1 MNKKILLLCFLLL
14 SATAYAQVNIY
25 EPFSGTGSLNANPNW
40 TTHSGT
46 AGQIQFLTT
55 ASDVGNSLSYP
66 QLALPQGN
74 RVRIVQGN
82 SEDVNR
88 GFTAVTSGT
97 LYYSALIKILDTL
110 GLPASSDDFG
120 DYFLHFG
127 TTSGSSVT
135 TFFARLHIRKGSS
148 GNTVQI
154 GVANR
159 GAASSVQPTFST
171 NNLAV
176 NQTHF
181 VVVKYDFASGAAS
194 LWVNPTTNF
203 GAATEAGGA
212 LTNTVGTTSISQA
225 ASICIRQGTRTGNIE
240 IDEIRVGQTWA
251 SVTPAVAIP
260 LPIPTKLA
268 VVSISPAS
276 PVAGQPFSVTVQ
288 AQDASNQPAN
298 VVAATGISL
307 SATGSTIGGTTT
319 GTIPAGQSSVTISGV
334 TLSPAATGVTI
345 TATRTSGD
353 NLTAGTSAP
362 FNVQSSSPVA
372 TKLAVVSIS
381 PASPIAGQPL
391 SVTVQA
397 QDASNQ
403 PANVAAATGIS
414 LSATG
419 STIGGT
425 TTGTIPAGQSSV
437 TISGVTL
444 SPAATGVT
452 ITATRTSGDNLTAG
466 TSAPFTV
473 QSSTPV
479 ATKLAVVSI
488 SPASPV
494 AGQPFSVTVQAQD
507 ASNQPANVVAAT
519 GISLSATG
527 STIGGTT
534 TGTIPAGQSSVTIS
548 GVTLSPAATGVT
560 ITATRT
566 SGDNLTAGTSA
577 PFTVQAGFS
586 PIYEPFSGTGNL
598 SANPNWTTHSGTAG
612 QIQFLTTA
620 SDVGN
625 SLSYPQ
631 LTSPQGNR
639 VRIVRNN
646 SEDVNRGFTAVTS
659 GTLYYSALIKI
670 LDTLGLPASGD
681 NFGDYFLHF
690 GTTSGSSVSTFFARL
705 HIRKGSSG
713 NTVQIGVANR
723 GAASSVQPTFSTNN
737 LAVNQTHFVVVK
749 YDIGSGA
756 ASLWVNPTTNF
767 GAATE
772 AGGALTNT
780 AGTTSISQAASIC
793 IRQGT
798 STGNIE
804 IDEIRVGQTW
814 ASVTPAPAPATQL
827 FFASVPSAGTAT
839 VPLSPPI
846 VVQARRA
853 DNSVATNFTGTI
865 TLSRATGPG
874 TIGGIVSKAAV
885 NGVATF
891 DSVTLSQAG
900 TYTLTASAPGLSSAT
915 TGNITILARA
925 SQLAFVNLPTTGIV
939 GRFLP
944 AFRVQA
950 RRPDNSVDTSFRG
963 VITIGRLQSVSF
975 PDDEAELLNVQTLS
989 GVLSKAAVRGE
1000 ALFDSVRVD
1009 VAGQI
1014 TLTASATGLPTATS
1028 AAISIAAPPATRL
1041 RFVNAPTSARQNVV
1055 IPTFFVDALRADNT
1069 RDSAFVGNITV
1080 SLIGTGAIVGN
1091 TTRAAV
1097 FGRATFDSLRINAA
1111 GNFRLVATSGTLTAD
1126 TTASFG
1132 VLNIEREQTIDLPR
1146 DFALQQ
1152 NYPNPFNPS
1161 TVIVYELP
1169 TVSDVVLTVYDM
1181 LGREIATLVR
1191 QRQAAGRYRA
1201 TFNAQNL
1208 SSGVYLY
1215 RLQAGSFVQTKKM
1228 MLLK

>member
-14 SATAYAQVNIY
+14 SATAYAQVNINSLPATITQDFNSLATSGTSNPWSDNTTLTGWYSTRTEYRASDGSSTAGALYSFGTGTASDRALGSIASGTTGSIFFGIRLKNNTTQTITSLQITYTGEQWRNGGRTDDDSLHFSYQIGATVSSLTSGTWTTDDDLSFVGPIKASTANALDGNASANRTTKNKTLNVSIGPSQEIMLRWTDFNSPGSDHGLAIDDITIVASAAPPSSATKLAVVSISPASPVAGQPFSVTVQAQDAANQPANVSTATGISLSATGSTIGGTTTGTIPAGQNRVTISGVTLSPAATGVTITATRTSGDNLSPGTSAPFTVQAGFSPIY
-25 EPFSGTGSLNANPNW
+25 EPFSGTGSLSANPNW
-40 TTHSGT
+40 TTHRGT

-66 QLALPQGN
+66 QLAPPQGN
-74 RVRIVQGN
+74 RVRTVRGN

-127 TTSGSSVT
+127 TTSGSSV
-135 TFFARLHIRKGSS
+135 
-148 GNTVQI
+148 
-154 GVANR
+154 
-159 GAASSVQPTFST
+159 
-171 NNLAV
+171 
-176 NQTHF
+176 
-181 VVVKYDFASGAAS
+181 
-194 LWVNPTTNF
+194 
-203 GAATEAGGA
+203 
-212 LTNTVGTTSISQA
+212 
-225 ASICIRQGTRTGNIE
+225 
-240 IDEIRVGQTWA
+240 
-251 SVTPAVAIP
+251 
-260 LPIPTKLA
+260 
-268 VVSISPAS
+268 
-276 PVAGQPFSVTVQ
+276 
-288 AQDASNQPAN
+288 
-298 VVAATGISL
+298 
-307 SATGSTIGGTTT
+307 
-319 GTIPAGQSSVTISGV
+319 
-334 TLSPAATGVTI
+334 
-345 TATRTSGD
+345 
-353 NLTAGTSAP
+353 
-362 FNVQSSSPVA
+362 
-372 TKLAVVSIS
+372 
-381 PASPIAGQPL
+381 
-391 SVTVQA
+391 
-397 QDASNQ
+397 
-403 PANVAAATGIS
+403 
-414 LSATG
+414 
-419 STIGGT
+419 
-425 TTGTIPAGQSSV
+425 
-437 TISGVTL
+437 
-444 SPAATGVT
+444 
-452 ITATRTSGDNLTAG
+452 
-466 TSAPFTV
+466 
-473 QSSTPV
+473 
-479 ATKLAVVSI
+479 
-488 SPASPV
+488 
-494 AGQPFSVTVQAQD
+494 
-507 ASNQPANVVAAT
+507 
-519 GISLSATG
+519 
-527 STIGGTT
+527 
-534 TGTIPAGQSSVTIS
+534 
-548 GVTLSPAATGVT
+548 
-560 ITATRT
+560 
-566 SGDNLTAGTSA
+566 
-577 PFTVQAGFS
+577 
-586 PIYEPFSGTGNL
+586 
-598 SANPNWTTHSGTAG
+598 
-612 QIQFLTTA
+612 
-620 SDVGN
+620 
-625 SLSYPQ
+625 
-631 LTSPQGNR
+631 
-639 VRIVRNN
+639 
-646 SEDVNRGFTAVTS
+646 
-659 GTLYYSALIKI
+659 
-670 LDTLGLPASGD
+670 
-681 NFGDYFLHF
+681 
-690 GTTSGSSVSTFFARL
+690 STFFARL
-705 HIRKGSSG
+705 HIRKGSSS
-713 NTVQIGVANR
+713 NTVQVGVANR
-723 GAASSVQPTFSTNN
+723 GSATTVQPTFSTSN
-737 LAVNQTHFVVVK
+737 LAVNRTHFVVVK
-749 YDIGSGA
+749 YDFATGA
-756 ASLWVNPTTNF
+756 ASLWVNPTANF

-780 AGTTSISQAASIC
+780 AGTTSISQGASIC

-798 STGNIE
+798 RTGNIE

-963 VITIGRLQSVSF
+963 VITIGRLPSASL

-1009 VAGQI
+1009 VVGQI

-1028 AAISIAAPPATRL
+1028 AAINIAAPPATRL

-1055 IPTFFVDALRADNT
+1055 IPTFFVDAVRADNT

-1097 FGRATFDSLRINAA
+1097 FGRATFDSLQINAA

-1126 TTASFG
+1126 TTAPFG
-1132 VLNIEREQTIDLPR
+1132 VLNVERDQTTTLPK
-1146 DFALQQ
+1146 DFALLQ

-1181 LGREIATLVR
+1181 LGREVATLVR

-1215 RLQAGSFVQTKKM
+1215 RLQAGSFVQTRKM

>member
-1 MNKKILLLCFLLL
+1 MNKKTLLLCFLFL
-14 SATAYAQVNIY
+14 SATAYAQVNINSLPATITQDFNSLATSETSNPY
-25 EPFSGTGSLNANPNW
+25 SWSDNTTLTGWYSTRTQYRASDGSSNVGALYSFGTG
-40 TTHSGT
+40 
-46 AGQIQFLTT
+46 T
-55 ASDVGNSLSYP
+55 ASDRALGSIASGSTGSISFGIRLKNNTTQTITSLQITYTGEQWRNGGRTGDDSLHFSY
-66 QLALPQGN
+66 QIGATVSSL
-74 RVRIVQGN
+74 
-82 SEDVNR
+82 
-88 GFTAVTSGT
+88 TSGT
-97 LYYSALIKILDTL
+97 WTTDDDLSFVGPIKASTANALD
-110 GLPASSDDFG
+110 GNAS
-120 DYFLHFG
+120 
-127 TTSGSSVT
+127 
-135 TFFARLHIRKGSS
+135 
-148 GNTVQI
+148 
-154 GVANR
+154 ANR
-159 GAASSVQPTFST
+159 TTKNKTLNVSIGPLQEIMLRWTDFDSQGSDHGLAIDDITIVASAAPPSS
-171 NNLAV
+171 A
-176 NQTHF
+176 
-181 VVVKYDFASGAAS
+181 
-194 LWVNPTTNF
+194 
-203 GAATEAGGA
+203 
-212 LTNTVGTTSISQA
+212 
-225 ASICIRQGTRTGNIE
+225 
-240 IDEIRVGQTWA
+240 
-251 SVTPAVAIP
+251 
-260 LPIPTKLA
+260 TKLA

-288 AQDASNQPAN
+288 AQDAANQPAN

-319 GTIPAGQSSVTISGV
+319 GTIPAGQNSVTISGV

-362 FNVQSSSPVA
+362 FNVQSSS
-372 TKLAVVSIS
+372 
-381 PASPIAGQPL
+381 
-391 SVTVQA
+391 
-397 QDASNQ
+397 
-403 PANVAAATGIS
+403 
-414 LSATG
+414 
-419 STIGGT
+419 
-425 TTGTIPAGQSSV
+425 
-437 TISGVTL
+437 
-444 SPAATGVT
+444 
-452 ITATRTSGDNLTAG
+452 
-466 TSAPFTV
+466 
-473 QSSTPV
+473 PV

-534 TGTIPAGQSSVTIS
+534 TGTIPAGQNSVTIS

-577 PFTVQAGFS
+577 PFNVQAGFS

-598 SANPNWTTHSGTAG
+598 SANPNWTTHNGTAG

-625 SLSYPQ
+625 SLSYPP
-631 LTSPQGNR
+631 LASPQGNR
-639 VRIVRNN
+639 VQIVRTN

-659 GTLYYSALIKI
+659 GTLYYSALIKFI
-670 LDTLGLPASGD
+670 DTLGLAANSD
-681 NFGDYFLHF
+681 NFGDHFLHF
-690 GTTSGSSVSTFFARL
+690 GTTSGSSVTTFFARL
-705 HIRKGSSG
+705 HIRKGSSS
-713 NTVQIGVANR
+713 NTVQVGVANR
-723 GAASSVQPTFSTNN
+723 GSATTVQPTFSTSN

-749 YDIGSGA
+749 YDFASGA

-767 GAATE
+767 GATTE

-780 AGTTSISQAASIC
+780 VGTTSISQAASIC

-798 STGNIE
+798 NTGNIE

-814 ASVTPAPAPATQL
+814 ASVTPAPPPATQL

-874 TIGGIVSKAAV
+874 TIGGTVSRAAV

-900 TYTLTASAPGLSSAT
+900 TYTLTASATGLSSAT
-915 TGNITILARA
+915 SGNITILARA
-925 SQLAFVNLPTTGIV
+925 SQLAFVNLPTTGTV
-939 GRFLP
+939 RQFLP

-950 RRPDNSVDTSFRG
+950 RRPDNTVDTSFRG
-963 VITIGRLQSVSF
+963 VITIGRLPSVSL
-975 PDDEAELLNVQTLS
+975 PDDEAELLNMQTLS

-1000 ALFDSVRVD
+1000 ATFDSVRVD
-1009 VAGQI
+1009 VVGQV
-1014 TLTASATGLPTATS
+1014 TLTATATGLPTATS
-1028 AAISIAAPPATRL
+1028 AAITIAAPPATRL
-1041 RFVNAPTSARQNVV
+1041 RFVNAPTSARQNIV
-1055 IPTFFVDALRADNT
+1055 IPTFFVDAVRADTT

-1080 SLIGTGAIVGN
+1080 SLVGTGALVGN

-1132 VLNIEREQTIDLPR
+1132 VLNVEREQTIDLPR
-1146 DFALQQ
+1146 DFALLQ

-1181 LGREIATLVR
+1181 LGREVATLVR

-1215 RLQAGSFVQTKKM
+1215 RLQAGNFVQTRKM

>member
-14 SATAYAQVNIY
+14 SATAYAQVNISSL
-25 EPFSGTGSLNANPNW
+25 PATITQDFNSLATSGTGNTWSDNTTLLGWYSTRTVYNAGDG
-40 TTHSGT
+40 SST
-46 AGQIQFLTT
+46 AGALYSFGTGT
-55 ASDVGNSLSYP
+55 ASDRALGSIASGSTGTIFFGIRLKNNTTQTITSLQITYTGEQWRNGGRTDDDSLHFSY
-66 QLALPQGN
+66 
-74 RVRIVQGN
+74 RIGATV
-82 SEDVNR
+82 SDL
-88 GFTAVTSGT
+88 TSGT
-97 LYYSALIKILDTL
+97 WTTDDDLSFVGPIKASTASTLD
-110 GLPASSDDFG
+110 GNLPANRTPKTKTLTVSIAPSQEIMLRWTDFNSPGSDHGLAID
-120 DYFLHFG
+120 DITILA
-127 TTSGSSVT
+127 S
-135 TFFARLHIRKGSS
+135 
-148 GNTVQI
+148 
-154 GVANR
+154 
-159 GAASSVQPTFST
+159 AAPP
-171 NNLAV
+171 
-176 NQTHF
+176 
-181 VVVKYDFASGAAS
+181 G
-194 LWVNPTTNF
+194 P
-203 GAATEAGGA
+203 
-212 LTNTVGTTSISQA
+212 
-225 ASICIRQGTRTGNIE
+225 
-240 IDEIRVGQTWA
+240 
-251 SVTPAVAIP
+251 
-260 LPIPTKLA
+260 PTKLA

-276 PVAGQPFSVTVQ
+276 PVAGQPF
-288 AQDASNQPAN
+288 
-298 VVAATGISL
+298 
-307 SATGSTIGGTTT
+307 
-319 GTIPAGQSSVTISGV
+319 
-334 TLSPAATGVTI
+334 
-345 TATRTSGD
+345 
-353 NLTAGTSAP
+353 
-362 FNVQSSSPVA
+362 
-372 TKLAVVSIS
+372 
-381 PASPIAGQPL
+381 

-853 DNSVATNFTGTI
+853 DNSVATNYTGTI

-874 TIGGIVSKAAV
+874 TIGGTISKTAV

-925 SQLAFVNLPTTGIV
+925 SQLAFVNLPTTGTV
-939 GRFLP
+939 GQFLP

>member
-14 SATAYAQVNIY
+14 SATAYAQVNISSL
-25 EPFSGTGSLNANPNW
+25 PATITQDFNSLATSGTGNTWSDNTTLLGWYSTRTVYNAGDG
-40 TTHSGT
+40 SST
-46 AGQIQFLTT
+46 AGALYSFGTGT
-55 ASDVGNSLSYP
+55 ASDRALGSIASGSTGTIFFGIRLKNNTTQTITSLQITYTGEQWRNGGRTDDDSLHFSY
-66 QLALPQGN
+66 
-74 RVRIVQGN
+74 RIGATV
-82 SEDVNR
+82 SDL
-88 GFTAVTSGT
+88 TSGT
-97 LYYSALIKILDTL
+97 WTTDDDLSFVGPIKASTASTLD
-110 GLPASSDDFG
+110 GNLPANRTPKTKTLTVSIAPSQEIMLRWTDFNSPGSDHGLAID
-120 DYFLHFG
+120 DITILA
-127 TTSGSSVT
+127 S
-135 TFFARLHIRKGSS
+135 
-148 GNTVQI
+148 
-154 GVANR
+154 
-159 GAASSVQPTFST
+159 AAPP
-171 NNLAV
+171 
-176 NQTHF
+176 
-181 VVVKYDFASGAAS
+181 G
-194 LWVNPTTNF
+194 P
-203 GAATEAGGA
+203 
-212 LTNTVGTTSISQA
+212 
-225 ASICIRQGTRTGNIE
+225 
-240 IDEIRVGQTWA
+240 
-251 SVTPAVAIP
+251 
-260 LPIPTKLA
+260 PTKLA

-276 PVAGQPFSVTVQ
+276 PVAGQPF
-288 AQDASNQPAN
+288 
-298 VVAATGISL
+298 
-307 SATGSTIGGTTT
+307 
-319 GTIPAGQSSVTISGV
+319 
-334 TLSPAATGVTI
+334 
-345 TATRTSGD
+345 
-353 NLTAGTSAP
+353 
-362 FNVQSSSPVA
+362 
-372 TKLAVVSIS
+372 
-381 PASPIAGQPL
+381 

-507 ASNQPANVVAAT
+507 ASNQPANVAAATGISLSATGSTIGGTTTGTIPAGQSSVTISGVTLSPAATGVTITATRTSGDNLTAGTSAPFTVQSSTPVATKLAVVSISPASPVAGQPFSVTVQAQDASNQPANVAAAT

-713 NTVQIGVANR
+713 NTVQVGVANR
-723 GAASSVQPTFSTNN
+723 GSATTVQPTFSTSN

-853 DNSVATNFTGTI
+853 DNSVATNYTGTI

-874 TIGGIVSKAAV
+874 TIGGTISKTAV

-925 SQLAFVNLPTTGIV
+925 SQLAFVNLPTTGTV
-939 GRFLP
+939 GQFLP

>member
-1 MNKKILLLCFLLL
+1 VATKLAVVSISPASPVAGQPFSVTVQAQDAANQPANVSTATGISL
-14 SATAYAQVNIY
+14 SATGSTIGGTTTGTIPAGQNTVTISGVTLSPAATGVTITATRTSGDNLSPGTSAPFTVQAGFSPIY
-25 EPFSGTGSLNANPNW
+25 EPFSGTGSLSANPNW

-66 QLALPQGN
+66 QLAPPQGN

-97 LYYSALIKILDTL
+97 LYYSALIKFIDTL
-110 GLPASSDDFG
+110 GLAANSDNFG
-120 DYFLHFG
+120 DHFLHFG
-127 TTSGSSVT
+127 TTSGSSVS

-148 GNTVQI
+148 GNTVQV

-159 GAASSVQPTFST
+159 GSATTVQPTFST
-171 NNLAV
+171 SNLAV

-203 GAATEAGGA
+203 GATTEAGGA

-251 SVTPAVAIP
+251 SVTPAP
-260 LPIPTKLA
+260 P
-268 VVSISPAS
+268 
-276 PVAGQPFSVTVQ
+276 
-288 AQDASNQPAN
+288 
-298 VVAATGISL
+298 
-307 SATGSTIGGTTT
+307 
-319 GTIPAGQSSVTISGV
+319 
-334 TLSPAATGVTI
+334 
-345 TATRTSGD
+345 
-353 NLTAGTSAP
+353 
-362 FNVQSSSPVA
+362 
-372 TKLAVVSIS
+372 
-381 PASPIAGQPL
+381 
-391 SVTVQA
+391 
-397 QDASNQ
+397 
-403 PANVAAATGIS
+403 
-414 LSATG
+414 
-419 STIGGT
+419 
-425 TTGTIPAGQSSV
+425 
-437 TISGVTL
+437 
-444 SPAATGVT
+444 
-452 ITATRTSGDNLTAG
+452 
-466 TSAPFTV
+466 
-473 QSSTPV
+473 
-479 ATKLAVVSI
+479 
-488 SPASPV
+488 
-494 AGQPFSVTVQAQD
+494 
-507 ASNQPANVVAAT
+507 
-519 GISLSATG
+519 
-527 STIGGTT
+527 
-534 TGTIPAGQSSVTIS
+534 
-548 GVTLSPAATGVT
+548 
-560 ITATRT
+560 
-566 SGDNLTAGTSA
+566 
-577 PFTVQAGFS
+577 
-586 PIYEPFSGTGNL
+586 
-598 SANPNWTTHSGTAG
+598 
-612 QIQFLTTA
+612 
-620 SDVGN
+620 
-625 SLSYPQ
+625 
-631 LTSPQGNR
+631 
-639 VRIVRNN
+639 
-646 SEDVNRGFTAVTS
+646 
-659 GTLYYSALIKI
+659 
-670 LDTLGLPASGD
+670 
-681 NFGDYFLHF
+681 
-690 GTTSGSSVSTFFARL
+690 
-705 HIRKGSSG
+705 
-713 NTVQIGVANR
+713 
-723 GAASSVQPTFSTNN
+723 
-737 LAVNQTHFVVVK
+737 
-749 YDIGSGA
+749 
-756 ASLWVNPTTNF
+756 
-767 GAATE
+767 
-772 AGGALTNT
+772 
-780 AGTTSISQAASIC
+780 
-793 IRQGT
+793 
-798 STGNIE
+798 
-804 IDEIRVGQTW
+804 
-814 ASVTPAPAPATQL
+814 PATQL

-963 VITIGRLQSVSF
+963 VITIGRLPSASL
-975 PDDEAELLNVQTLS
+975 PDDEAEPLNVQTLS

-1009 VAGQI
+1009 VVGQI

-1028 AAISIAAPPATRL
+1028 AAINIAAPPATRL

-1055 IPTFFVDALRADNT
+1055 IPTFFVDAVRADTT

-1097 FGRATFDSLRINAA
+1097 FGRATFDSLQINAA

-1126 TTASFG
+1126 TTAPFG
-1132 VLNIEREQTIDLPR
+1132 VLNVERDQTTTLPK
-1146 DFALQQ
+1146 DFALLQ

-1181 LGREIATLVR
+1181 LGREVATLVR

-1215 RLQAGSFVQTKKM
+1215 RLQAGSFVQTRKM

>member
-14 SATAYAQVNIY
+14 SATAYAQVNISSL
-25 EPFSGTGSLNANPNW
+25 PATITQDFNSLATSGTNNSWSDNTTLPGWYSTRTEYRAGDGSS
-40 TTHSGT
+40 TTGALYSFGT
-46 AGQIQFLTT
+46 GT
-55 ASDVGNSLSYP
+55 ASDRALGSIASGTTGTIFFGIRLKNNTTQTITSLQITYTGEQWRNGGRTDDDSLHFSY
-66 QLALPQGN
+66 QIGATVSDL
-74 RVRIVQGN
+74 
-82 SEDVNR
+82 
-88 GFTAVTSGT
+88 TSGT
-97 LYYSALIKILDTL
+97 WTTDNDLSFVGPIKTSTASALD
-110 GLPASSDDFG
+110 G
-120 DYFLHFG
+120 
-127 TTSGSSVT
+127 
-135 TFFARLHIRKGSS
+135 
-148 GNTVQI
+148 
-154 GVANR
+154 
-159 GAASSVQPTFST
+159 
-171 NNLAV
+171 
-176 NQTHF
+176 
-181 VVVKYDFASGAAS
+181 
-194 LWVNPTTNF
+194 
-203 GAATEAGGA
+203 
-212 LTNTVGTTSISQA
+212 
-225 ASICIRQGTRTGNIE
+225 
-240 IDEIRVGQTWA
+240 
-251 SVTPAVAIP
+251 
-260 LPIPTKLA
+260 
-268 VVSISPAS
+268 
-276 PVAGQPFSVTVQ
+276 
-288 AQDASNQPAN
+288 NQPAN
-298 VVAATGISL
+298 RTPK
-307 SATGSTIGGTTT
+307 TK
-319 GTIPAGQSSVTISGV
+319 
-334 TLSPAATGVTI
+334 TLT
-345 TATRTSGD
+345 
-353 NLTAGTSAP
+353 
-362 FNVQSSSPVA
+362 
-372 TKLAVVSIS
+372 VSIAPSQEIMLRWTDFNS
-381 PASPIAGQPL
+381 PGSDHGLAIDDITILAS
-391 SVTVQA
+391 
-397 QDASNQ
+397 
-403 PANVAAATGIS
+403 AA
-414 LSATG
+414 
-419 STIGGT
+419 
-425 TTGTIPAGQSSV
+425 P
-437 TISGVTL
+437 SG
-444 SPAATGVT
+444 P
-452 ITATRTSGDNLTAG
+452 
-466 TSAPFTV
+466 P
-473 QSSTPV
+473 
-479 ATKLAVVSI
+479 TKLAVVSI

-586 PIYEPFSGTGNL
+586 PIYEPFSGTGSL

-612 QIQFLTTA
+612 QIQFLTTT

-631 LTSPQGNR
+631 LASPQGNR
-639 VRIVRNN
+639 VRIVRTN
-646 SEDVNRGFTAVTS
+646 SEDVNRGFVAVTS
-659 GTLYYSALIKI
+659 GALYYSALIKI

-690 GTTSGSSVSTFFARL
+690 GTTSGSSVTTFFARL

-780 AGTTSISQAASIC
+780 AGTASISQAASIC

-874 TIGGIVSKAAV
+874 TIGGTISKAAV

-925 SQLAFVNLPTTGIV
+925 SQLAFVNLPTTGTV

-963 VITIGRLQSVSF
+963 VITIGRLPSVSL

-1009 VAGQI
+1009 VAGPI

-1028 AAISIAAPPATRL
+1028 AAINIAAPPATRL
-1041 RFVNAPTSARQNVV
+1041 RFVNAPTLARQNVV

-1097 FGRATFDSLRINAA
+1097 FGRATFDSLQINAA

-1181 LGREIATLVR
+1181 LGREVATLVR

>member
-1 MNKKILLLCFLLL
+1 MNKKILLLCFLFL
-14 SATAYAQVNIY
+14 SATAYAQVNISSL
-25 EPFSGTGSLNANPNW
+25 PATITQDFNSLATSGTGNTWSDNTTLLGWYSTRTVYNAGDG
-40 TTHSGT
+40 SST
-46 AGQIQFLTT
+46 AGALYSFGTGT
-55 ASDVGNSLSYP
+55 ASDRALGSIASGSTGTIFFGIRLKNNTTQTITSLQITYTGEQWRNGGRTDDDSLHFSY
-66 QLALPQGN
+66 QIGATVSSL
-74 RVRIVQGN
+74 
-82 SEDVNR
+82 
-88 GFTAVTSGT
+88 TSGT
-97 LYYSALIKILDTL
+97 WTTDDDLSFVGPIKASTANALD
-110 GLPASSDDFG
+110 GNAS
-120 DYFLHFG
+120 
-127 TTSGSSVT
+127 
-135 TFFARLHIRKGSS
+135 
-148 GNTVQI
+148 
-154 GVANR
+154 ANR
-159 GAASSVQPTFST
+159 TTKNKTLNVSIGPSQEIMLRWTDFNSQGNDHGLAIDDITIVASAAPPSS
-171 NNLAV
+171 A
-176 NQTHF
+176 
-181 VVVKYDFASGAAS
+181 
-194 LWVNPTTNF
+194 
-203 GAATEAGGA
+203 
-212 LTNTVGTTSISQA
+212 
-225 ASICIRQGTRTGNIE
+225 
-240 IDEIRVGQTWA
+240 
-251 SVTPAVAIP
+251 
-260 LPIPTKLA
+260 TKLA

-319 GTIPAGQSSVTISGV
+319 GTIPAGQNSVTISGV

-362 FNVQSSSPVA
+362 FNVQSSS
-372 TKLAVVSIS
+372 
-381 PASPIAGQPL
+381 
-391 SVTVQA
+391 
-397 QDASNQ
+397 
-403 PANVAAATGIS
+403 
-414 LSATG
+414 
-419 STIGGT
+419 
-425 TTGTIPAGQSSV
+425 
-437 TISGVTL
+437 
-444 SPAATGVT
+444 
-452 ITATRTSGDNLTAG
+452 
-466 TSAPFTV
+466 
-473 QSSTPV
+473 PV

-534 TGTIPAGQSSVTIS
+534 TGTIPAGQNSVTIS

-577 PFTVQAGFS
+577 PFNVQAGFS
-586 PIYEPFSGTGNL
+586 PIYEPFNGTGSLN
-598 SANPNWTTHSGTAG
+598 ANPNWTTHSGTAG

-625 SLSYPQ
+625 SLSYPP
-631 LTSPQGNR
+631 LASPQGNR
-639 VRIVRNN
+639 VQIVRTN

-659 GTLYYSALIKI
+659 GTLYYSALIKFI
-670 LDTLGLPASGD
+670 DTLGLAANSD
-681 NFGDYFLHF
+681 NFGDHFLHF

-713 NTVQIGVANR
+713 NTVQVGVANR
-723 GAASSVQPTFSTNN
+723 GSATTVQPTFSTSN

-749 YDIGSGA
+749 YDFASGA

-767 GAATE
+767 GATTE

-780 AGTTSISQAASIC
+780 VGTTSISQAASIC

-798 STGNIE
+798 NTGNIE

-814 ASVTPAPAPATQL
+814 ASVTPAPPPATQL

-874 TIGGIVSKAAV
+874 TIGGTVSRAAV

-900 TYTLTASAPGLSSAT
+900 TYTLTASATGLSSAT
-915 TGNITILARA
+915 SGNITILARA
-925 SQLAFVNLPTTGIV
+925 SQLAFVNLPTTGTV
-939 GRFLP
+939 RQFLP

-950 RRPDNSVDTSFRG
+950 RRPDNTVDTSFRG
-963 VITIGRLQSVSF
+963 VITIGRLPSVSL
-975 PDDEAELLNVQTLS
+975 PDDEAELLNMQTLS

-1000 ALFDSVRVD
+1000 ATFDSVRVD
-1009 VAGQI
+1009 VVGQV
-1014 TLTASATGLPTATS
+1014 TLTATATGLPTATS
-1028 AAISIAAPPATRL
+1028 AAITIAAPPATRL
-1041 RFVNAPTSARQNVV
+1041 RFVNAPTSARQNIV
-1055 IPTFFVDALRADNT
+1055 IPTFFVDAVRADTT

-1080 SLIGTGAIVGN
+1080 SLVGTGALVGN

-1132 VLNIEREQTIDLPR
+1132 VLNVEREQTIDLPR
-1146 DFALQQ
+1146 DFALLQ

-1181 LGREIATLVR
+1181 LGREVATLVR

-1215 RLQAGSFVQTKKM
+1215 RLQAGNFVQTRKM

>member
-14 SATAYAQVNIY
+14 SATAYAQVNINSL
-25 EPFSGTGSLNANPNW
+25 PATITQDFNSLATSGTNNSWSDNTTLPGWYSTRTEYRAGDGSS
-40 TTHSGT
+40 TTGALYSFGT
-46 AGQIQFLTT
+46 GT
-55 ASDVGNSLSYP
+55 ASDRALGSIASGTTGTIFFGIRLKNNTTQTITSLQITYTGEQWRNGGRTDDDSLHFSY
-66 QLALPQGN
+66 QIGATVSDL
-74 RVRIVQGN
+74 
-82 SEDVNR
+82 
-88 GFTAVTSGT
+88 TSGT
-97 LYYSALIKILDTL
+97 WTTDNDLSFVGPIKTSTASALD
-110 GLPASSDDFG
+110 G
-120 DYFLHFG
+120 
-127 TTSGSSVT
+127 
-135 TFFARLHIRKGSS
+135 
-148 GNTVQI
+148 
-154 GVANR
+154 
-159 GAASSVQPTFST
+159 
-171 NNLAV
+171 
-176 NQTHF
+176 
-181 VVVKYDFASGAAS
+181 
-194 LWVNPTTNF
+194 
-203 GAATEAGGA
+203 
-212 LTNTVGTTSISQA
+212 
-225 ASICIRQGTRTGNIE
+225 
-240 IDEIRVGQTWA
+240 
-251 SVTPAVAIP
+251 
-260 LPIPTKLA
+260 
-268 VVSISPAS
+268 
-276 PVAGQPFSVTVQ
+276 
-288 AQDASNQPAN
+288 NQPAN
-298 VVAATGISL
+298 RTPK
-307 SATGSTIGGTTT
+307 TK
-319 GTIPAGQSSVTISGV
+319 
-334 TLSPAATGVTI
+334 TLT
-345 TATRTSGD
+345 
-353 NLTAGTSAP
+353 
-362 FNVQSSSPVA
+362 
-372 TKLAVVSIS
+372 VSIAPSQEIMLRWTDFNS
-381 PASPIAGQPL
+381 PGSDHGLAIDDITILAS
-391 SVTVQA
+391 
-397 QDASNQ
+397 
-403 PANVAAATGIS
+403 AA
-414 LSATG
+414 
-419 STIGGT
+419 
-425 TTGTIPAGQSSV
+425 P
-437 TISGVTL
+437 SG
-444 SPAATGVT
+444 P
-452 ITATRTSGDNLTAG
+452 
-466 TSAPFTV
+466 P
-473 QSSTPV
+473 
-479 ATKLAVVSI
+479 TKLAVVSI

-577 PFTVQAGFS
+577 PFTVQSSTPVATKLAVVSISPASPVVGQPFSVTVQAQDASNQPANVVAATGISLSATGSTIGGTTTGTIPAGQNSVTISGVTLSPAATGVTITATRTSGDNLTAGTSAPFTVQAGFS
-586 PIYEPFSGTGNL
+586 PIYEPFSGTGSL

-612 QIQFLTTA
+612 QIQFLTTT

-631 LTSPQGNR
+631 LASPQGNR
-639 VRIVRNN
+639 VRIVRTN
-646 SEDVNRGFTAVTS
+646 SEDVNRGFVAVTS
-659 GTLYYSALIKI
+659 GALYYSALIKI

-690 GTTSGSSVSTFFARL
+690 GTTSGSSVTTFFARL

-756 ASLWVNPTTNF
+756 ASLWINPTTNF

-780 AGTTSISQAASIC
+780 AGTASISQAASIC

-874 TIGGIVSKAAV
+874 TIGGTISRAAV

-925 SQLAFVNLPTTGIV
+925 SQLAFVNLPTTGTV

-963 VITIGRLQSVSF
+963 VITIGRLPSVSL
-975 PDDEAELLNVQTLS
+975 PDDETELLNVQTLS

-1009 VAGQI
+1009 VVGQI

-1181 LGREIATLVR
+1181 LGREVATLVR

>member
-1 MNKKILLLCFLLL
+1 MNKKILLLCFLFL
-14 SATAYAQVNIY
+14 SATAYAQVNISSL
-25 EPFSGTGSLNANPNW
+25 PATITQDFNSLATSGTSNSWSDNTTLLGWYSTRTVYNAGDGS
-40 TTHSGT
+40 ST
-46 AGQIQFLTT
+46 AGALYSFGTGT
-55 ASDVGNSLSYP
+55 ASDRALGSIASGSTGTIFFGIRLKNNTTQTITSLQITYTGEQWRNGGRTDDDSLHFSY
-66 QLALPQGN
+66 
-74 RVRIVQGN
+74 RIGATV
-82 SEDVNR
+82 SDL
-88 GFTAVTSGT
+88 TSGT
-97 LYYSALIKILDTL
+97 WTTDDDLSFVGPIKESTASALD
-110 GLPASSDDFG
+110 GNAS
-120 DYFLHFG
+120 
-127 TTSGSSVT
+127 
-135 TFFARLHIRKGSS
+135 
-148 GNTVQI
+148 
-154 GVANR
+154 ANR
-159 GAASSVQPTFST
+159 TTKNKTLNVSIGPSQEIMLRWTDFNSPGNDHGLAIDDITIVASAAPP
-171 NNLAV
+171 
-176 NQTHF
+176 
-181 VVVKYDFASGAAS
+181 G
-194 LWVNPTTNF
+194 P
-203 GAATEAGGA
+203 
-212 LTNTVGTTSISQA
+212 
-225 ASICIRQGTRTGNIE
+225 
-240 IDEIRVGQTWA
+240 
-251 SVTPAVAIP
+251 
-260 LPIPTKLA
+260 PTKLA

-276 PVAGQPFSVTVQ
+276 PVAGQPF
-288 AQDASNQPAN
+288 
-298 VVAATGISL
+298 
-307 SATGSTIGGTTT
+307 
-319 GTIPAGQSSVTISGV
+319 
-334 TLSPAATGVTI
+334 
-345 TATRTSGD
+345 
-353 NLTAGTSAP
+353 
-362 FNVQSSSPVA
+362 
-372 TKLAVVSIS
+372 
-381 PASPIAGQPL
+381 

-507 ASNQPANVVAAT
+507 ASNQPANVAAAT

>member
-1 MNKKILLLCFLLL
+1 MNKKTLLLCFLFL

-40 TTHSGT
+40 TTHRGT

-66 QLALPQGN
+66 QLAPPQGN
-74 RVRIVQGN
+74 RVRTVRGN

-127 TTSGSSVT
+127 TTSGSSVS
-135 TFFARLHIRKGSS
+135 TFFARLHIRKGSPS
-148 GNTVQI
+148 NTVQV

-159 GAASSVQPTFST
+159 GSATTVQPTFST
-171 NNLAV
+171 SNLAV

-203 GAATEAGGA
+203 GATTEAGGA

-225 ASICIRQGTRTGNIE
+225 ASICIRQGTN
-240 IDEIRVGQTWA
+240 
-251 SVTPAVAIP
+251 
-260 LPIPTKLA
+260 
-268 VVSISPAS
+268 
-276 PVAGQPFSVTVQ
+276 
-288 AQDASNQPAN
+288 
-298 VVAATGISL
+298 
-307 SATGSTIGGTTT
+307 
-319 GTIPAGQSSVTISGV
+319 
-334 TLSPAATGVTI
+334 
-345 TATRTSGD
+345 
-353 NLTAGTSAP
+353 
-362 FNVQSSSPVA
+362 
-372 TKLAVVSIS
+372 
-381 PASPIAGQPL
+381 
-391 SVTVQA
+391 
-397 QDASNQ
+397 
-403 PANVAAATGIS
+403 
-414 LSATG
+414 
-419 STIGGT
+419 
-425 TTGTIPAGQSSV
+425 
-437 TISGVTL
+437 
-444 SPAATGVT
+444 
-452 ITATRTSGDNLTAG
+452 
-466 TSAPFTV
+466 
-473 QSSTPV
+473 
-479 ATKLAVVSI
+479 
-488 SPASPV
+488 
-494 AGQPFSVTVQAQD
+494 
-507 ASNQPANVVAAT
+507 
-519 GISLSATG
+519 
-527 STIGGTT
+527 
-534 TGTIPAGQSSVTIS
+534 
-548 GVTLSPAATGVT
+548 
-560 ITATRT
+560 
-566 SGDNLTAGTSA
+566 
-577 PFTVQAGFS
+577 
-586 PIYEPFSGTGNL
+586 
-598 SANPNWTTHSGTAG
+598 
-612 QIQFLTTA
+612 
-620 SDVGN
+620 
-625 SLSYPQ
+625 
-631 LTSPQGNR
+631 
-639 VRIVRNN
+639 
-646 SEDVNRGFTAVTS
+646 
-659 GTLYYSALIKI
+659 
-670 LDTLGLPASGD
+670 
-681 NFGDYFLHF
+681 
-690 GTTSGSSVSTFFARL
+690 
-705 HIRKGSSG
+705 
-713 NTVQIGVANR
+713 
-723 GAASSVQPTFSTNN
+723 
-737 LAVNQTHFVVVK
+737 
-749 YDIGSGA
+749 
-756 ASLWVNPTTNF
+756 
-767 GAATE
+767 
-772 AGGALTNT
+772 
-780 AGTTSISQAASIC
+780 
-793 IRQGT
+793 
-798 STGNIE
+798 TGNIE

-963 VITIGRLQSVSF
+963 VITIGRLPSASL

-1009 VAGQI
+1009 VVGQI

-1028 AAISIAAPPATRL
+1028 AAINIAAPPATRL

-1055 IPTFFVDALRADNT
+1055 IPTFFVDAVRADNT

-1097 FGRATFDSLRINAA
+1097 FGRATFDSLQINAA

-1126 TTASFG
+1126 TTAPFG
-1132 VLNIEREQTIDLPR
+1132 VLNVERDQTTTLPK
-1146 DFALQQ
+1146 DFALLQ

-1181 LGREIATLVR
+1181 LGREVATLVR

-1215 RLQAGSFVQTKKM
+1215 RLQAGSFVQTRKM

>member
-14 SATAYAQVNIY
+14 SATAYAQVNISSL
-25 EPFSGTGSLNANPNW
+25 PATITQNFNSLATSGTSNTWSDNTTLTGWYSTRTEYRASGGS
-40 TTHSGT
+40 ST
-46 AGQIQFLTT
+46 AGALYSFGTGT
-55 ASDVGNSLSYP
+55 ASDRALGSIASSSTGTIFFGIRLKNNTTQTITSLQITYTGEQWRNGGRTDDDSLHFSY
-66 QLALPQGN
+66 QIGATVSSL
-74 RVRIVQGN
+74 
-82 SEDVNR
+82 
-88 GFTAVTSGT
+88 TSGT
-97 LYYSALIKILDTL
+97 WTTDDDLSFVGPIKASTANALD
-110 GLPASSDDFG
+110 GNAS
-120 DYFLHFG
+120 
-127 TTSGSSVT
+127 
-135 TFFARLHIRKGSS
+135 
-148 GNTVQI
+148 
-154 GVANR
+154 ANR
-159 GAASSVQPTFST
+159 TPKTKT
-171 NNLAV
+171 
-176 NQTHF
+176 
-181 VVVKYDFASGAAS
+181 
-194 LWVNPTTNF
+194 
-203 GAATEAGGA
+203 
-212 LTNTVGTTSISQA
+212 LT
-225 ASICIRQGTRTGNIE
+225 
-240 IDEIRVGQTWA
+240 
-251 SVTPAVAIP
+251 
-260 LPIPTKLA
+260 
-268 VVSISPAS
+268 VSIAPSQEIMLRWTDFNSLGSDHGLAIDDITILAS
-276 PVAGQPFSVTVQ
+276 
-288 AQDASNQPAN
+288 
-298 VVAATGISL
+298 AAPPG
-307 SATGSTIGGTTT
+307 
-319 GTIPAGQSSVTISGV
+319 P
-334 TLSPAATGVTI
+334 P
-345 TATRTSGD
+345 
-353 NLTAGTSAP
+353 
-362 FNVQSSSPVA
+362 
-372 TKLAVVSIS
+372 
-381 PASPIAGQPL
+381 
-391 SVTVQA
+391 
-397 QDASNQ
+397 
-403 PANVAAATGIS
+403 
-414 LSATG
+414 
-419 STIGGT
+419 
-425 TTGTIPAGQSSV
+425 
-437 TISGVTL
+437 
-444 SPAATGVT
+444 
-452 ITATRTSGDNLTAG
+452 
-466 TSAPFTV
+466 
-473 QSSTPV
+473 
-479 ATKLAVVSI
+479 TKLAVVSI

-853 DNSVATNFTGTI
+853 DNSVATNYTGTI

-874 TIGGIVSKAAV
+874 TIGGTISKTAV

-925 SQLAFVNLPTTGIV
+925 SQLAFVNLPTTGTV
-939 GRFLP
+939 GQFLP

>member
-1 MNKKILLLCFLLL
+1 VTISGVTL
-14 SATAYAQVNIY
+14 SPAATGVTITATRTSGDNLSPGTSAPFTVQAGFSPIY
-25 EPFSGTGSLNANPNW
+25 EPFSGTGSLSANPNW
-40 TTHSGT
+40 TTHRGT

-66 QLALPQGN
+66 QLAPPQGN
-74 RVRIVQGN
+74 RVRTVRGN

-97 LYYSALIKILDTL
+97 LYYSALIKILDTS
-110 GLPASSDDFG
+110 GLPESDDDFG

-159 GAASSVQPTFST
+159 GAASSVPPTFST
-171 NNLAV
+171 SNLAV
-176 NQTHF
+176 NRTHF
-181 VVVKYDFASGAAS
+181 VVVKYDFATGAAS

-203 GAATEAGGA
+203 GAATEA
-212 LTNTVGTTSISQA
+212 
-225 ASICIRQGTRTGNIE
+225 
-240 IDEIRVGQTWA
+240 D
-251 SVTPAVAIP
+251 
-260 LPIPTKLA
+260 
-268 VVSISPAS
+268 
-276 PVAGQPFSVTVQ
+276 
-288 AQDASNQPAN
+288 
-298 VVAATGISL
+298 
-307 SATGSTIGGTTT
+307 
-319 GTIPAGQSSVTISGV
+319 
-334 TLSPAATGVTI
+334 
-345 TATRTSGD
+345 
-353 NLTAGTSAP
+353 
-362 FNVQSSSPVA
+362 
-372 TKLAVVSIS
+372 
-381 PASPIAGQPL
+381 
-391 SVTVQA
+391 
-397 QDASNQ
+397 
-403 PANVAAATGIS
+403 
-414 LSATG
+414 
-419 STIGGT
+419 
-425 TTGTIPAGQSSV
+425 
-437 TISGVTL
+437 
-444 SPAATGVT
+444 
-452 ITATRTSGDNLTAG
+452 
-466 TSAPFTV
+466 
-473 QSSTPV
+473 
-479 ATKLAVVSI
+479 
-488 SPASPV
+488 
-494 AGQPFSVTVQAQD
+494 
-507 ASNQPANVVAAT
+507 
-519 GISLSATG
+519 
-527 STIGGTT
+527 
-534 TGTIPAGQSSVTIS
+534 
-548 GVTLSPAATGVT
+548 
-560 ITATRT
+560 
-566 SGDNLTAGTSA
+566 
-577 PFTVQAGFS
+577 
-586 PIYEPFSGTGNL
+586 
-598 SANPNWTTHSGTAG
+598 
-612 QIQFLTTA
+612 
-620 SDVGN
+620 
-625 SLSYPQ
+625 
-631 LTSPQGNR
+631 
-639 VRIVRNN
+639 
-646 SEDVNRGFTAVTS
+646 
-659 GTLYYSALIKI
+659 
-670 LDTLGLPASGD
+670 
-681 NFGDYFLHF
+681 
-690 GTTSGSSVSTFFARL
+690 
-705 HIRKGSSG
+705 
-713 NTVQIGVANR
+713 
-723 GAASSVQPTFSTNN
+723 
-737 LAVNQTHFVVVK
+737 
-749 YDIGSGA
+749 
-756 ASLWVNPTTNF
+756 
-767 GAATE
+767 
-772 AGGALTNT
+772 GALTNT

-798 STGNIE
+798 RTGNIE

-963 VITIGRLQSVSF
+963 VITIGRLPSASL

-1009 VAGQI
+1009 VVGQI

-1028 AAISIAAPPATRL
+1028 AAINIAAPPATRL

-1055 IPTFFVDALRADNT
+1055 IPTFFVDAVRADNT

-1097 FGRATFDSLRINAA
+1097 FGRATFDSLQINAA

-1126 TTASFG
+1126 TTAPFG
-1132 VLNIEREQTIDLPR
+1132 VLNVERDQTTTLPK
-1146 DFALQQ
+1146 DFALLQ

-1181 LGREIATLVR
+1181 LGREVATLVR

-1215 RLQAGSFVQTKKM
+1215 RLQAGSFVQTRKM